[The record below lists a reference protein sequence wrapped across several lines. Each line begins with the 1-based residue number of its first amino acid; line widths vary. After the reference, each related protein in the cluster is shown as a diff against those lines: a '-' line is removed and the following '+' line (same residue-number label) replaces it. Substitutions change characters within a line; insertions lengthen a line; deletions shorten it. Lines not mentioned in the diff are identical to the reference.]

1 MPSANPQ
8 FLHLPATLHP
18 VCMILGGSS
27 GRAAKSDLQLRR
39 ALMLLYRRLQ
49 GRRPPVRTLPRW
61 RSLRSAPLHQ
71 QRCGSRPGCPKAS
84 PSCTCRLCRRSA
96 PRSSSSRMPPY
107 CWRCQG
113 GRRVIIH
120 PVYQADSRAVV
131 YTVQASL
138 RLLLRITS
146 LCVCCAASPPHSP
159 ISPHGVPHL
168 LPPHFTTSPP
178 GLGLPG
184 PCDSR
189 PVAGTGVDLAGD

>member
-18 VCMILGGSS
+18 ACMILGGSS

-61 RSLRSAPLHQ
+61 RSLRSAPLHH

-146 LCVCCAASPPHSP
+146 LCVCCAASPPT
-159 ISPHGVPHL
+159 
-168 LPPHFTTSPP
+168 LPNFPPRCPPLTSSTLYNIPP
-178 GLGLPG
+178 RTRSAWPK
-184 PCDSR
+184 
-189 PVAGTGVDLAGD
+189 